1 MARRQ
6 RTRSLPLAE
15 LRQLVPAMDEHLSRF
30 VEPKNLPPT
39 GRVWFAR
46 DGRITSCE
54 VRERKRYDALSIR
67 HSMRFR

>member
-46 DGRITSCE
+46 DGRCE
-54 VRERKRYDALSIR
+54 VRERALYDALSIR